1 MKSITCRLALSA
13 SLFSGAVLAESG
25 YQIEKVLIPDD
36 QAASPDTQQTQ
47 LYKPHEVAIDDRPF
61 WITSNERSGFAGITL
76 FRKDSNQVTA
86 FINIEEPGLDFS
98 EEVEEEE
105 TIDEHAVEE
114 APEPHF
120 PSEIRFNPTVCL
132 PIKLYPGSEPP
143 EFVEVDEETGE
154 ETVYTPAL
162 WDEDPDYVCAPLGA
176 ESHARH
182 PHGIDVDKRRKL
194 VYQVIEHSGLRW
206 NSDRSGFEVAETTDD
221 ESGMLLVYDIRK
233 PHKPKIVDGF
243 LLGHGAHEVAVN
255 ERNGKVFQGNHEDSP
270 GVEPNIWV
278 DVIDRRARINPYGF
292 IDTGFA
298 NAVQGIEVDER
309 LNAVFGTTH
318 VGERMIAFS
327 GDCKPRPN
335 HPPTIVDYNLDP
347 DVEEFFI
354 EKAMGE
360 NCILYAVELREPF
373 LEQVANAAELFAFA
387 DTAITEAIEAGE
399 EPTDLPSVLHMHD
412 LTVDHRNHRA
422 YQTVH
427 GIHHAEHTGSPE
439 EAALPEEE
447 EPVEETP
454 VDEEEPP
461 LVEEEVEFDIMGRW
475 LAEVDVDPKSKTFQ
489 QVRYIDLSNGWDALS
504 YPGAEDLP
512 EGTSFDQ
519 MFIHA
524 HWVAVDP
531 ARETLL
537 VTGEHTGN
545 LGVVEVEEELD
556 ETPELEQVIAISRG
570 IPECD
575 PGVDETGA
583 PAVEEPHVHG
593 VQIDPRNGRAYVSD
607 EGEGCF
613 YESVT
618 VLKQVNEDE
627 DEDD

>member
-1 MKSITCRLALSA
+1 M
-13 SLFSGAVLAESG
+13 
-25 YQIEKVLIPDD
+25 
-36 QAASPDTQQTQ
+36 
-47 LYKPHEVAIDDRPF
+47 
-61 WITSNERSGFAGITL
+61 
-76 FRKDSNQVTA
+76 
-86 FINIEEPGLDFS
+86 
-98 EEVEEEE
+98 
-105 TIDEHAVEE
+105 DE
-114 APEPHF
+114 
-120 PSEIRFNPTVCL
+120 L
-132 PIKLYPGSEPP
+132 
-143 EFVEVDEETGE
+143 TGE
-154 ETVYTPAL
+154 ETIYTPAL
-162 WDEDPDYVCAPLGA
+162 WDKDPSYVCAPLGA

-270 GVEPNIWV
+270 GVQPNIWV
-278 DVIDRRARINPYGF
+278 DVIDRKARKNPYGF
-292 IDTGFA
+292 IDTGFY

-309 LNAVFGTTH
+309 LNVVFGTTH
-318 VGERMIAFS
+318 VGEKMFAFS
-327 GDCKPRPN
+327 GNCKPKPN
-335 HPPTIVDYNLDP
+335 HPPTIIDYNLEP
-347 DVEEFFI
+347 DVVELFV

-360 NCILYAVELREPF
+360 NCILYTVELREPF
-373 LEQVANAAELFAFA
+373 LTQIPNSEELFALA

-399 EPTDLPSVLHMHD
+399 EPADLPSVLHMHD
-412 LTVDHRNHRA
+412 LTVDQSNHRV

-439 EAALPEEE
+439 EAALPAEE
-447 EPVEETP
+447 EPT
-454 VDEEEPP
+454 EEEPP
-461 LVEEEVEFDIMGRW
+461 VEEEAEIDIMGRW
-475 LAEVDVDPKSKTFQ
+475 LAEVDVNPKSRTFQ
-489 QVRYIDLSNGWDALS
+489 QVRYIDLSNGWDALN
-504 YPGAEDLP
+504 YPGVDDLP

-531 ARETLL
+531 ERETIL

-545 LGVVEVEEELD
+545 LGVVEAEEDLHD
-556 ETPELEQVIAISRG
+556 ESELEQVIAISRT
-570 IPECD
+570 IPDCE

-583 PAVEEPHVHG
+583 PVVDEPHVHG
-593 VQIDPRNGRAYVSD
+593 VQVDPDDGRVYVSD

-618 VLKQVNEDE
+618 VLKPTNQH
-627 DEDD
+627 DDD

>member
-1 MKSITCRLALSA
+1 MQKITYWLAFSA
-13 SLFSGAVLAESG
+13 SFLSWNALATDG
-25 YQIEKVLIPDD
+25 YQIDTVLIPDD

-47 LYKPHEVAIDDRPF
+47 LYKPHEVAIDRRPF
-61 WITSNERSGFAGITL
+61 WISSNERSGFAGITL
-76 FRKDSNQVTA
+76 FHKGSNKVMA
-86 FINIEEPGLDFS
+86 WVNIEEPGLEFS
-98 EEVEEEE
+98 EEPEEEE

-114 APEPHF
+114 EPEPHF
-120 PSEIRFNPTVCL
+120 PSEIRFNPTLCL

-143 EFVEVDEETGE
+143 EFVEVDELTGE
-154 ETVYTPAL
+154 ETVYTPSL
-162 WDEDPDYVCAPLGA
+162 WDEDPSYVCAPLGA
-176 ESHARH
+176 EGHARH

-221 ESGMLLVYDIRK
+221 ESGMLLVYDIRR
-233 PHKPKIVDGF
+233 PHMPEIVDGF

-278 DVIDRRARINPYGF
+278 DVINRKAKKNPYGF
-292 IDTGFA
+292 IDTGFY

-309 LNAVFGTTH
+309 LNVVFGTTH
-318 VGERMIAFS
+318 VGEKMFAFS
-327 GDCKPRPN
+327 GNCKPRPN

-347 DVEEFFI
+347 DIEEPFV

-360 NCILYAVELREPF
+360 NCILYTVDLREPF
-373 LEQVANAAELFAFA
+373 IEQVPNAEEIFALA

-412 LTVDHRNHRA
+412 LTVDRRNHRA
-422 YQTVH
+422 YQTLH

-439 EAALPEEE
+439 EAVLPEEE
-447 EPVEETP
+447 EPI
-454 VDEEEPP
+454 EEEPP
-461 LVEEEVEFDIMGRW
+461 VVEEEAEIDIMGRW
-475 LAEVDVDPKSKTFQ
+475 LAEVDVDPESETFQ
-489 QVRYIDLSNGWDALS
+489 QVRYIDLSNGWDALT

-512 EGTSFDQ
+512 EGTPFDQ

-531 ARETLL
+531 RRETIL
-537 VTGEHTGN
+537 VSGEHTGN
-545 LGVVEVEEELD
+545 LGVVEAEEELSD
-556 ETPELEQVIAISRG
+556 TPELEQVIAISRT
-570 IPECD
+570 IPDCD

-618 VLKQVNEDE
+618 ILKPMKDR
-627 DEDD
+627 DD